1 MKTKIYLGCFLAASL
16 LAATTSCSGF
26 LDEDPKGQMSPDNY
40 FTCQADLDNSINTI
54 YEKLNQTQSW
64 TNPMYPQ
71 WQGDDMT
78 ANPGSNKQA
87 VAALDGFSSDGAN
100 KGVTDAWN
108 QHYGL
113 IKACNFVLEGA
124 DKTPTSEVEK
134 NIARGNALYWRAY
147 GYFYLVRVFGP
158 LPLIT
163 STSLSV
169 QDCGLSSV
177 EQVYDQIVKD
187 LEEAEKLLPIK
198 YESAPRNHDG
208 IDAWV
213 TKQATQATLS
223 AVYMAM
229 AGYPLNKG
237 KAYYQL
243 AAQKAKAVIDNNST
257 YGFYLDDNW
266 SHVYSIAHNY
276 NKETLVGIDNN
287 WANGSWDHDSEL
299 TSCNR
304 FEGLG
309 DGGWGDSW
317 GEVKFWTKF
326 PEGPRKDAI
335 YAPKVTFQ
343 KDTEIYKS
351 VYWWEISPEDV
362 WEAIEMEKDSK
373 KLEEQI
379 KKLDATIK
387 EESGKIAAGDMKEGD
402 RTIRKDNGIYESHK
416 FFKGK
421 PFVEANHPMFSIY
434 TTNCDPSDSNVELKQ
449 PYDYTKP
456 NYTNMTNGRRHRL
469 IRYSE
474 VLLWY
479 AESAARAGMD
489 LTDAKKYLK
498 QVRKRA
504 VTDYENVTLSDGTTV
519 KIDAMS
525 ADQLAD
531 ACYIEHGWEVAGQWT
546 QMVTRRADELRMDEL
561 KKNFDYR
568 VANAPIVVAKDAKG
582 NEVKV
587 KESVSVKN
595 STWQGENSIYCPY
608 PTTEVEKNPN
618 LKR

>member
-1 MKTKIYLGCFLAASL
+1 MNTKILFSCLFAASML
-16 LAATTSCSGF
+16 TTTTSCSDF
-26 LDEDPKGQMSPDNY
+26 LTEDPKGQMAQDNF
-40 FTCQADLDNSINTI
+40 FTCQADLDASLNTL

-108 QHYGL
+108 LHYAL
-113 IKACNFVLEGA
+113 VKAANFILEGA
-124 DKTPTSEVEK
+124 QKTPVSQEEI
-134 NIARGNALYWRAY
+134 NIALGNAHYWRAY
-147 GYFYLVRVFGP
+147 AYFYLVRVFGP
-158 LPLIT
+158 LPIIT
-163 STSLSV
+163 ANDASLTDISP
-169 QDCGLSSV
+169 SSV
-177 EQVYDQIVKD
+177 ADVYNLIVDDLKKAEQM
-187 LEEAEKLLPIK
+187 LPTS
-198 YESAPRNHDG
+198 YSTAPRNHDG

-237 KAYYQL
+237 TEYYQL
-243 AAQKAKAVIDNNST
+243 AAQKAKEVIDNNNS
-257 YGFYLDDNW
+257 YGFYLDNDW

-287 WANGSWDHDSEL
+287 WNNGSWDHDSEL

-317 GEVKFWTKF
+317 GEIAFWKRY
-326 PEGPRKDAI
+326 PAGPRKDAI

-343 KDTEIYKS
+343 KGTKIYR
-351 VYWWEISPEDV
+351 VCDWWETAAEDI
-362 WEAIEMEKDSK
+362 WEAVDIKNNPTDKPDEYAKEIADLDKKVAEDIDTKDNTHNYRKVSEGNYEHRTFRK
-373 KLEEQI
+373 
-379 KKLDATIK
+379 
-387 EESGKIAAGDMKEGD
+387 GD
-402 RTIRKDNGIYESHK
+402 RYVAA
-416 FFKGK
+416 F
-421 PFVEANHPMFSIY
+421 HPMFSVY
-434 TTNCDPSDSNVELKQ
+434 TTNCDPNNSNIELSQ
-449 PYDYTKP
+449 PYNYLQP
-456 NYTNMTNGRRHRL
+456 NYTNMTDGRRHRL

-479 AESAARAGMD
+479 AESAARSGGD
-489 LTDAKKYLK
+489 LSKAKEYLK
-498 QVRKRA
+498 EVRKRA
-504 VTDYENVTLSDGTTV
+504 VTDWQNVTLSDGTTV
-519 KIDAMS
+519 SIDAMS
-525 ADQLAD
+525 ADQLAE

-546 QMVTRRADELRMDEL
+546 QMVTRRADELRMNEL

-568 VANAPIVVAKDAKG
+568 VANPEIVVAKDANG
-582 NEVKV
+582 NDIKA
-587 KESVSVKN
+587 KESVSVVN
-595 STWQGENSIYCPY
+595 STWQGDNSIYCPY
-608 PTTEVEKNPN
+608 PTSDVDKNPN